1 MISSTVWKRCLQTEL
16 TTCKKSTASLGL
28 MTKLPFPIHSL
39 GAQMNATVAWSIRG
53 NSAQPSVVFSPVR
66 FAITT
71 KGGVRTSCAVTLAT
85 RLGVVMKEMCVTSFV
100 LNDTQLCARI
110 RQALRGDGGD
120 ARFRRIVCFSR
131 TEVTYP
137 F

>member
-53 NSAQPSVVFSPVR
+53 NSAQPLVVFSPVR

-71 KGGVRTSCAVTLAT
+71 KGGARKSCAITLAI
-85 RLGVVMKEMCVTSFV
+85 RLGVTDFA
-100 LNDTQLCARI
+100 LNDVQLCAEH
-110 RQALRGDGGD
+110 RQALHGD
-120 ARFRRIVCFSR
+120 ACVRRIVCCSR
-131 TEVTYP
+131 KDLTHR
-137 F
+137 FGLSRF